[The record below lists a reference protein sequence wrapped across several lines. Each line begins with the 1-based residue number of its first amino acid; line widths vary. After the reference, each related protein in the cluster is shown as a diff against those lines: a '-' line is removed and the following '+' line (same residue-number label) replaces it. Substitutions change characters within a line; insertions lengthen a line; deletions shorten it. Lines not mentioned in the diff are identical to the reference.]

1 MEELLI
7 QAEIVFRTW
16 QPTWSSFVSA
26 PLREEAMRKL
36 GPLTNLYWQTDGG
49 HPGAERQRMQ
59 CIRYKDQIP
68 NTNESAPIEGLLIAG
83 NFLFDRASSKDFRK
97 SLKMIGVPPGE
108 IGDIWTK
115 GDRGAQALCTSEAA
129 KILDGRIGRVR
140 EVQIRCEIIN
150 KQELQIPTP
159 RLSRKFNTVEA
170 STRLDAIASA
180 GFGISRAKI
189 VTQIK
194 QGRLRLNWLPVK
206 QASKELVVG
215 DRVQLEERG
224 SIEILGLE
232 ITKRQ
237 RWKVQLLRQ

>member
-1 MEELLI
+1 M
-7 QAEIVFRTW
+7 
-16 QPTWSSFVSA
+16 
-26 PLREEAMRKL
+26 
-36 GPLTNLYWQTDGG
+36 
-49 HPGAERQRMQ
+49 
-59 CIRYKDQIP
+59 
-68 NTNESAPIEGLLIAG
+68 
-83 NFLFDRASSKDFRK
+83 
-97 SLKMIGVPPGE
+97 
-108 IGDIWTK
+108 
-115 GDRGAQALCTSEAA
+115 
-129 KILDGRIGRVR
+129 
-140 EVQIRCEIIN
+140 QIRCEIIN

-232 ITKRQ
+232 MTKRQ